1 MDTAGDAG
9 VAVST
14 FGDWDAEDA
23 FDTEPPD
30 DEQVTY
36 KLHDLRL
43 ALDQLAGSHELLTWD
58 ELTENEQAM
67 ALGIGRMIV
76 DYIVRH
82 EPEIPEQLAR
92 TLHNARRFVATS
104 RLPEW
109 EQLDDDDRAIGT
121 ALMSAILDWLERQGA
136 LDAA

>member
-1 MDTAGDAG
+1 
-9 VAVST
+9 VSD
-14 FGDWDAEDA
+14 FGDWEPDDAYDR
-23 FDTEPPD
+23 EPPD

-36 KLHDLRL
+36 KLHELRI
-43 ALDQLAGSHELLTWD
+43 ALDQLAGEQGLARWD
-58 ELTENEQAM
+58 DLDEDSQAM

-76 DYIVRH
+76 RYIVER
-82 EPEIPEQLAR
+82 EPEDPDELAR

-109 EQLDDDDRAIGT
+109 EQLDADDRAVGV
-121 ALMSAILDWLERQGA
+121 ALMSTILDWLRRQGA